1 MAGPSQPFNLDFS
14 LNEED
19 HGFIHLDQS
28 QGIEVDSHDSQ
39 ELEPTGGEGPTCWG
53 STTKNKRKTRST
65 SPVWEHFV
73 KVKVPHPKGGTD
85 EKA

>member
-1 MAGPSQPFNLDFS
+1 MAGPSGPSQPFNLDFS

-39 ELEPTGGEGPTCWG
+39 ELEPTGGEGPTC
-53 STTKNKRKTRST
+53 
-65 SPVWEHFV
+65 
-73 KVKVPHPKGGTD
+73 
-85 EKA
+85 